1 MALRIMSLRRVLK
14 CAIAG
19 LKGLAFV
26 RFCPHV
32 RADVAPCIVGPSV
45 GESDLLDQ
53 IAVIAVIVHGF
64 DAANGGISV
73 KSCGVSLM
81 SIFIDLIGAGITRHR
96 LRVRSVGNQM
106 ITLL

>member
-1 MALRIMSLRRVLK
+1 MSLRRVLK

-32 RADVAPCIVGPSV
+32 RADVAPCVVGPSV

-81 SIFIDLIGAGITRHR
+81 FYSRRRFFLASMVSRAQR
-96 LRVRSVGNQM
+96 M
-106 ITLL
+106 IY